1 MFKGVLVAFGIML
14 ICALIPIV
22 HFIAFPVSPFIG
34 GYFGINF
41 AGPGDDS
48 YFIRGLKFG
57 GLLGLVVLVIA
68 GGVAAVVTLAVSPT
82 QQVLLIVWGG
92 VAVSTVYTASMS
104 TLGAMY
110 SSMRAGRQPSEAVE
124 AMTQEA

>member
-14 ICALIPIV
+14 ICALIPLV
-22 HFIAFPVSPFIG
+22 HFIAFPLSPFIG
-34 GYFGINF
+34 GYIGINF
-41 AGPGDDS
+41 AGAGAES

-57 GLLGLVVLVIA
+57 ILLGLVVLVIA
-68 GGVAAVVTLAVSPT
+68 GIAAAVVTLAVSPR
-82 QQVLLIVWGG
+82 QQVLLLMWGG

-110 SSMRAGRQPSEAVE
+110 SAMRAGRQPSGTA
-124 AMTQEA
+124 APNG